1 MRNKLLV
8 TMALL
13 TLGIATASCEKTPNE
28 EPASKQS
35 SSNEI
40 QPAQQQPSSQ
50 TASPPAKQEAQSKG
64 GQQEQRPQVAQQ
76 GNVNTQANAPSQS
89 SAESQSG
96 APASGQTR
104 PNQPNQPGQN
114 QQAAGRAAGGP
125 LNLNRDQF
133 RQAQMLLKEKG
144 FDVGDV
150 DGVLGPRTRRALIAF
165 QRQQGLEPSG
175 QIDQRTASALGLS
188 NVPG

>member
-1 MRNKLLV
+1 
-8 TMALL
+8 MA
-13 TLGIATASCEKTPNE
+13 
-28 EPASKQS
+28 QH
-35 SSNEI
+35 
-40 QPAQQQPSSQ
+40 
-50 TASPPAKQEAQSKG
+50 
-64 GQQEQRPQVAQQ
+64 
-76 GNVNTQANAPSQS
+76 GNVNTQDRQQQPNPTEPQPTQQDRTSAPSQS
-89 SAESQSG
+89 SAQSQSG
-96 APASGQTR
+96 APASGQAQ
-104 PNQPNQPGQN
+104 PNQPNQPRQN
-114 QQAAGRAAGGP
+114 QQATGRATGGP